1 MTMEKAMGTAER
13 GRKAAEAWWERVEM
27 EVKQREA
34 AVGAVQLEASA
45 GAAVGARE
53 KDAAREAP
61 RGEAEKVA

>member
-1 MTMEKAMGTAER
+1 MGTAER

-45 GAAVGARE
+45 GAAVGVRE